1 MTYPNRPDPRFI
13 PPTMPI
19 VPPGTW
25 QQRPWWKKLTSA
37 QQAVIVGA
45 AVLVLCC
52 GGALVAGALVGDKPD
67 ATATHAASR
76 TGSSTTTPAYASP
89 TASSPAT
96 TAQPSASSPA
106 VVQQTVTETEA
117 IPYATQRVNDS
128 TLAKG
133 STKVRTRGVKGVK
146 TLTYEVTLVDGVQQS
161 KQLVKQEVTKQPVT
175 EVIAVGTKST
185 QRCDPNYT
193 GACVPIA
200 SDVDCAGGSGN
211 GPAYVQGP
219 VYVIGNDIY
228 DLDSDG
234 DGVGCE
240 K

>member
-1 MTYPNRPDPRFI
+1 VTYPNRPDPRFI
-13 PPTMPI
+13 PLTMPY
-19 VPPGTW
+19 VPPGTGP
-25 QQRPWWKKLTSA
+25 QRPWWKKLTSA
-37 QQAVIVGA
+37 QQALIVGA
-45 AVLVLCC
+45 AVLVLCY
-52 GGALVAGALVGDKPD
+52 GGATVAGALSDGKPD
-67 ATATHAASR
+67 ATPAHTTSR
-76 TGSSTTTPAYASP
+76 TTTPVYTSA
-89 TASSPAT
+89 TASSPAA
-96 TAQPSASSPA
+96 TAQPSASSPT
-106 VVQQTVTETEA
+106 VVKQTVTETEA

-133 STKVRTRGVKGVK
+133 STRVRTKGVKGVK

-161 KQLVKQEVTKQPVT
+161 KQLVKQEVTTQPVT

-185 QRCDPNYT
+185 QQCDPNYT

-219 VYVIGNDIY
+219 VYVVGNDIY